1 MNIYVN
7 VNAAPGGDGSEEKPF
22 RKINDAAR
30 LAEPGDTVL
39 VAPGVYRENVDPVN
53 AGTCDK
59 RITYV
64 STEPLGAVITGA
76 ERITSWES
84 YSCGC
89 DQGHTDDN
97 DSELSGSSDQTQSGG
112 FDPEGSGNVWVC
124 RISNDVFDG
133 YNPYTILVYGDWY
146 FARADKHTGC
156 VYLNGQALYETATL
170 EECIRGEVYECSWEP
185 ERSTLKWYARQDE
198 EADETVIYANFQ
210 GADPNRETVEINVR
224 RECFFP
230 SKTGVGYIT
239 VRGFRIEKAATTWAP
254 PAAFQDGMIGPN
266 WSKGWIIEDCEICDS
281 KCAGI
286 SVGRYYDPDND
297 NYFTTK
303 YVKSPT
309 QMERDSVC
317 RGQYHGWLKENI
329 GNHIIRRNDIHNCQQ
344 GGIIGRMGGVFSI
357 IENNHIHHINNMMEL
372 GGAEIAGI
380 KMHAAIDV
388 LMQRNHIHHCTMGIW
403 CDWEAQ
409 GTRITHNY
417 LHDNMRPAGVKQL
430 KGGMM
435 SQDIFVE
442 VSHGPTIID
451 NNLLMSDVSLRFA
464 TQGVALVH
472 NLICG
477 AFTCVGE
484 GTSWRYT
491 PYHIPHRT
499 EVMGFM
505 TILHGDNRIYN
516 NVFVQKWPSDGFEI
530 LHDTDDG
537 KDIENRQVGTFV
549 FDDYPTEAEWSAQFD
564 KSAPADLAKLEHA
577 HFGHLPMWC
586 EGNLFLNGAKPSR
599 HDKDAVMCDDL
610 PQQDAEA
617 AKPSRH
623 DRDAVVKNDLP
634 QQEISGDVIR
644 DIYPD
649 NASLR
654 LITSD
659 ILGKAFEPE
668 QRFEAADGQTIVFD
682 TDYNGE
688 KRSGKIQ
695 PGPFADLKAL
705 DEYI

>member
-1 MNIYVN
+1 MKIYVDIN
-7 VNAAPGGDGSEEKPF
+7 SEPGGDGSELRPF
-22 RKINDAAR
+22 RRINDAAKCA
-30 LAEPGDTVL
+30 LPGDTVL
-39 VAPGVYRENVDPVN
+39 VRPGVYRENVDPVN
-53 AGTCDK
+53 PGDEHK
-59 RITYV
+59 RITYE

-76 ERITSWES
+76 ERITGWEQ
-84 YSCGC
+84 Y
-89 DQGHTDDN
+89 
-97 DSELSGSSDQTQSGG
+97 
-112 FDPEGSGNVWVC
+112 SGNVWVC
-124 RISNDVFDG
+124 RISNDLFSG
-133 YNPYTILVYGDWY
+133 YDPYTTLVYGDWY

-156 VYLNGQALYETATL
+156 VYLNDKAMYETVSL
-170 EECIRGEVYECSWEP
+170 EDCIRGEVYDCSWCP
-185 ERSTLKWYARQDE
+185 EESIYKWYTEQDPE
-198 EADETVIYANFQ
+198 HDETVIYANFQ
-210 GADPNRETVEINVR
+210 GFDPNEENVEINVR
-224 RECFFP
+224 RECFWP
-230 SKTGVGYIT
+230 QKTGISYIT

-266 WSKGWIIEDCEICDS
+266 WSRGWIIEDCEICDS

-303 YVKSPT
+303 YVKSAT
-309 QMERDSVC
+309 QMERDAVC

-329 GNHIIRRNDIHNCQQ
+329 GSHIIRRNNIHHCQQ
-344 GGIIGRMGGVFSI
+344 GGIIGRMGGVFSV
-357 IENNHIHHINNMMEL
+357 IEDNHIHHINNMMEL

-380 KMHAAIDV
+380 KIHAAIDV
-388 LMQRNHIHHCTMGIW
+388 LILRNHIHHCTMGIW

-409 GTRITHNY
+409 GTRISCNH
-417 LHDNMRPAGVKQL
+417 LHDNQRPAGVRQL

-505 TILHGDNRIYN
+505 TILHGDDRIYN
-516 NVFVQKWPSDGFEI
+516 NILVQKWPADDFEI

-537 KDIENRQVGTFV
+537 KDMENRRVGTFV
-549 FDDYPTEAEWSAQFD
+549 FDDYPTYDEWSAQFD
-564 KSAPADLAKLEHA
+564 RSVPADLAKLEHA
-577 HFGHLPMWC
+577 HFGHLPVWC
-586 EGNLFLNGAKPSR
+586 EGNLFLSGAKPSR
-599 HDKDAVMCDDL
+599 HD
-610 PQQDAEA
+610 
-617 AKPSRH
+617 SS
-623 DRDAVVKNDLP
+623 ND
-634 QQEISGDVIR
+634 G
-644 DIYPD
+644 
-649 NASLR
+649 NTCR

-659 ILGKAFEPE
+659 VLGLAFEPE
-668 QRFEAADGQTIVFD
+668 QRFEAADGSTIIFD
-682 TDYNGE
+682 TDYNGR
-688 KRSGKIQ
+688 KRAGTIV
-695 PGPFADLKAL
+695 PGPFADTDDPCIIEKYLLFIQK
-705 DEYI
+705 